1 MATVPSPRPR
11 PPGVVLVVEDNDDA
25 SDIYGASL
33 RHHGFEVMLATTLAD
48 ARDLARARRPDV
60 VVLDCRLPDGDG
72 IGLLEHWRRA
82 GSPMSKVPVIVVTAS
97 GVRQDVNAALAA
109 GADAFVQ
116 KPCPGDV
123 LIAYVERAMTGKSPS
138 GEIPKVVP

>member
-1 MATVPSPRPR
+1 MATAPSPRPR

-25 SDIYGASL
+25 IDIYGSTL
-33 RHHGFEVMLATTLAD
+33 RHHGYEVIFATTLAD
-48 ARDLARARRPDV
+48 ARELARMRRPDV

-72 IGLLEHWRRA
+72 IGLLEHWRRR

-97 GVRQDVNAALAA
+97 GVRQDVSAALAA
-109 GADAFVQ
+109 GADVFVQ

-123 LIAYVERAMTGKSPS
+123 LTAYVDRAMRGTFRS
-138 GEIPKVVP
+138 GEMPKVTP